1 MQHTVAILG
10 AAEKGNFKTPHFL
23 QDLPQLID
31 CLGNPPPDTS
41 GLFFAIQALMFERA
55 IIYFRVEEEGFSEA
69 DYYAGFKTLKTAKL
83 PIIHALCLPGVGSVK
98 ILDASKTIC
107 QIYKSLLITT
117 PADLHD
123 YLTSL

>member
-10 AAEKGNFKTPHFL
+10 AAEKGKFKTPHFL

-55 IIYFRVEEEGFSEA
+55 IIYFRVEEEGFSEI
-69 DYYAGFKTLKTAKL
+69 DYYAGFKTLEIAKL
-83 PIIHALCLPGVGSVK
+83 PIIHALCLPGVGCAK
-98 ILDASKTIC
+98 ILDASKNIC